1 MTLTK
6 WKPQSFTNGGLTRF
20 LDEDFPLLRWKP
32 SRGLDRFFD
41 EDLPVMTLP
50 KFSFDLAVDVYEKNG
65 NVVAEMHLPG
75 IDPEKID
82 ISVEEN
88 YLKISGSR
96 EEKKEIEEKDYYS
109 KEIRCGSFERTI
121 PLSHAVKKDKVD
133 ASYKDGV
140 LKVIIPKDEKKEGT
154 VKVKVTK

>member
-6 WKPQSFTNGGLTRF
+6 WKPTNGLTRF
-20 LDEDFPLLRWKP
+20 FDEDFPLLRWKP
-32 SRGLDRFFD
+32 FRDIDRFFD
-41 EDLPVMTLP
+41 EDLPTLSVP
-50 KFSFDLAVDVYEKNG
+50 KFGWDLAADVYEKDG
-65 NVVAEMHLPG
+65 NVIAEMHLPG

-96 EEKKEIEEKDYYS
+96 EEKKETEEKDYYS
-109 KEIRCGSFERTI
+109 KEIRCGSFERTVRL
-121 PLSHAVKKDKVD
+121 PHAVKKDKAD

-140 LKVIIPKDEKKEGT
+140 LKITIPKDDEKKGGT

>member
-6 WKPQSFTNGGLTRF
+6 WKPSNGLSRF

-32 SRGLDRFFD
+32 FRDLDRFFD
-41 EDLPVMTLP
+41 ADSPVMALP
-50 KFSFDLAVDVYEKNG
+50 KFGLDLAADVYEKNG
-65 NVVAEMHLPG
+65 NVVAEMYLPG

-88 YLKISGSR
+88 YLKVSGSR
-96 EEKKEIEEKDYYS
+96 EEKKETEEKDYYS
-109 KEIRCGSFERTI
+109 KEIRRGSFERTI
-121 PLSHAVKKDKVD
+121 PLPDAVKKDKAD

-140 LKVIIPKDEKKEGT
+140 LKITIPKDEKKEGT

>member
-6 WKPQSFTNGGLTRF
+6 WKSSNGLSRF
-20 LDEDFPLLRWKP
+20 FDEDFPVLRWKP
-32 SRGLDRFFD
+32 FRDIDRFFD
-41 EDLPVMTLP
+41 EDSPVMALP
-50 KFSFDLAVDVYEKNG
+50 KFGFDLAVDVYEKNG
-65 NVVAEMHLPG
+65 NVIAEMHLPG

-109 KEIRCGSFERTI
+109 KEIRHGSFERTI
-121 PLSHAVKKDKVD
+121 PLSHAVKKDKAD

-140 LKVIIPKDEKKEGT
+140 LKVTIPKDERKDGT
-154 VKVKVTK
+154 VKVEVTK

>member
-6 WKPQSFTNGGLTRF
+6 WKSSNGLSRF
-20 LDEDFPLLRWKP
+20 FDEDFPVLRWKP
-32 SRGLDRFFD
+32 FRDIDRFFD
-41 EDLPVMTLP
+41 EDSPVMALP
-50 KFSFDLAVDVYEKNG
+50 KFGFDLAVDVYEKNG
-65 NVVAEMHLPG
+65 NVIAEMHLPG

-109 KEIRCGSFERTI
+109 KEIRHGSFERTI
-121 PLSHAVKKDKVD
+121 PLSHAVKKDKAD

-140 LKVIIPKDEKKEGT
+140 LKVTIPKDERKDGT